1 MSKAQIVRRGAI
13 AAGAALLT
21 IQAHEY
27 AHGITGWAL
36 VGAAVVRAS
45 SAGAV
50 VEMTSAEAGIQAL
63 AGPLFSLFSG
73 LVIYLISQRLAPG
86 FARTVMLWLGLASMM
101 NFFGYLMTAIAGGPG
116 DIAAAI
122 TDFGLPGWI
131 AIVIFPL
138 GALGMLSLSYLL
150 CKEIRR
156 SAETTYEMQ
165 ALGIFPW
172 IVGTALMLAVSLV
185 INLTSDQNLSGAE
198 LFLVLLASFA
208 SLIFAPMFTF
218 FIKRVPCRG
227 KSEPPLPSVAPFV
240 FFGLVLAVQLFHA
253 YVGVRLGS

>member
-36 VGAAVVRAS
+36 VGAAEVRAS

-50 VEMTSAEAGIQAL
+50 VEMTSTEAGIQAL
-63 AGPLFSLFSG
+63 AGPFFSLFSG

-116 DIAAAI
+116 DIVAAI

-156 SAETTYEMQ
+156 SAETTYEMR

-172 IVGTALMLAVSLV
+172 IVGTADARRFARDQPDLGPEPLWRRAVLGLAG
-185 INLTSDQNLSGAE
+185 Q
-198 LFLVLLASFA
+198 FRLADPRPDVHQ
-208 SLIFAPMFTF
+208 LHQT
-218 FIKRVPCRG
+218 RT
-227 KSEPPLPSVAPFV
+227 LP
-240 FFGLVLAVQLFHA
+240 G
-253 YVGVRLGS
+253 VG